1 MLERYRTAV
10 KDIIK
15 QVGRSIF
22 TGRFNLGSVSFPI
35 KCMSPES
42 ILPIIATMSIHSPI
56 YLTAAGLTDDPLL
69 RMKYVI
75 TNALSYY
82 YPCHIFDKPL
92 NPILGETY
100 QGRLADGA
108 QVYMEQV
115 CHHPPISYLLQ
126 TGPDDLYKWSGYS
139 TFVSRVYMNSID
151 LDVTGTKV
159 LEFKSDGAQ
168 IKYNGP
174 NDNFANFLWGTLI
187 HNLTG
192 TCNFVDEKNGIEA
205 YYTFGEAGRKY
216 PKDYFA
222 GEIKKDGVVVSKIF
236 GSFMGYV
243 DFDGV
248 RFWDGRRMQNFEILP
263 VEPRN
268 LMTLESDSR

>member
-1 MLERYRTAV
+1 
-10 KDIIK
+10 
-15 QVGRSIF
+15 
-22 TGRFNLGSVSFPI
+22 
-35 KCMSPES
+35 
-42 ILPIIATMSIHSPI
+42 
-56 YLTAAGLTDDPLL
+56 
-69 RMKYVI
+69 
-75 TNALSYY
+75 
-82 YPCHIFDKPL
+82 
-92 NPILGETY
+92 
-100 QGRLADGA
+100 
-108 QVYMEQV
+108 
-115 CHHPPISYLLQ
+115 
-126 TGPDDLYKWSGYS
+126 
-139 TFVSRVYMNSID
+139 MNSVD

-159 LEFKSDGAQ
+159 IEFKSDGAQ

-216 PKDYFA
+216 PKDYFV

-263 VEPRN
+263 VDPRN
-268 LMTLESDSR
+268 ALTLTSDARNRIDSVALKAGDVDTAQQNKDRLENWQRADRKLREAAAKRRLEGG